1 MRRARGATPSCP
13 ARSGRCVDVV
23 ILCQPPGVECKG
35 CAEKTELVKRVRETM
50 HLPLKPEEPTGNLFG
65 DGKQTEEIAS
75 PIASANTVTK
85 CDEME
90 VASLVRATL
99 HYVQTTA

>member
-1 MRRARGATPSCP
+1 MLRARGATLSCP

-50 HLPLKPEEPTGNLFG
+50 HLPLKPEEPTGKTEGMEEVIRQMTGVQPEPARASRLILFCG
-65 DGKQTEEIAS
+65 RQE
-75 PIASANTVTK
+75 
-85 CDEME
+85 
-90 VASLVRATL
+90 
-99 HYVQTTA
+99 